1 MKYEA
6 GYVVACLQNYELMKH
21 EYEITYMDYVKE
33 LRDLDKNLVSM
44 SVNYGERVQT
54 SNLSDTTYTLF
65 VRKEEKSRMLEKKI
79 RNVEEKLEALE
90 RVVLVFKK
98 FLEITP
104 KHYYIVDRMLFSD
117 RMKIVNLKSELNK
130 GYDTIQEM
138 KKNLVKAIGEL
149 ARTDYSDEEI
159 LDLEPSEVWEQIDGE
174 LEKKMQRNEKG

>member
-1 MKYEA
+1 MKYET

-117 RMKIVNLKSELNK
+117 RMKIVNMKSELNK
-130 GYDTIQEM
+130 E
-138 KKNLVKAIGEL
+138 NLVKAIGEL
-149 ARTDYSDEEI
+149 TRTDYSDEEI
-159 LDLEPSEVWEQIDGE
+159 LDLEPSEVWKQIDVE

>member
-1 MKYEA
+1 
-6 GYVVACLQNYELMKH
+6 
-21 EYEITYMDYVKE
+21 
-33 LRDLDKNLVSM
+33 
-44 SVNYGERVQT
+44 
-54 SNLSDTTYTLF
+54 
-65 VRKEEKSRMLEKKI
+65 MLEKKI

-117 RMKIVNLKSELNK
+117 RMKIVNMKSEFNK
-130 GYDTIQEM
+130 GYDTIQAM
-138 KKNLVKAIGEL
+138 KENLVKAIGEL

-159 LDLEPSEVWEQIDGE
+159 LDLEPSEVWKQIDGE